1 MEMLLNQYLENII
14 KVYNMLKNKIVVIT
28 GGAGL
33 IGQEFIRAIIE
44 QNGIAI
50 IADINKDIGKKVT
63 NTLRK
68 ELNTKNIKF
77 IKLDITSK
85 KSLQK
90 CIKKL
95 NSRYKRIDAIVN
107 NAYPR
112 NKNFGNRFFDVT
124 YDDFCENIN
133 LNLGGYFL
141 TSQQFGKYFKTQGY
155 GNIINI
161 SSIYGV
167 VAPDFTFYK
176 DTSMLGVP
184 VEYATIKSS
193 LIHLT
198 KYMAKF
204 FKGMNIK
211 VNTITPG
218 GIFDNQPDIFLDKYN
233 AKCLSKGML
242 DKSDLKG
249 TLIYLLSDM
258 SEYVNGQNIIVD
270 DGFVL

>member
-1 MEMLLNQYLENII
+1 
-14 KVYNMLKNKIVVIT
+14 MLKDKVIVIT

-33 IGQEFIRAIIE
+33 IGQEFVKAVEE

-50 IADINKDIGKKVT
+50 VADINRQNSADSVQ
-63 NTLRK
+63 
-68 ELNTKNIKF
+68 
-77 IKLDITSK
+77 LDITSK
-85 KSLQK
+85 ESLSD
-90 CIKKL
+90 CIEYLDKK
-95 NSRYKRIDAIVN
+95 YGKIDAVVN

-112 NKNFGNRFFDVT
+112 NKNYGKHFFDVE
-124 YDDFCENIN
+124 YSDFVENLG

-141 TSQQFGKYFKTQGY
+141 TSQQFAKYFKEQGY

-167 VAPDFTFYK
+167 VAPKFEIYDNTPM
-176 DTSMLGVP
+176 TMP
-184 VEYATIKSS
+184 VEYSAIKSG

-198 KYMAKF
+198 KYMAKYL
-204 FKGMNIK
+204 KGTNIR
-211 VNTITPG
+211 VNTLSAG
-218 GIFDNQPDIFLDKYN
+218 GIFDSQPKEFLEAYRE
-233 AKCLSKGML
+233 KCLNKGML

-270 DGFVL
+270 DGFTL